1 MKERLL
7 RILNHLGY
15 SATRFADEIDVQ
27 RSGISHILSG
37 RNQPSFDFLVK
48 ILTRFPEIDAQWLI
62 LGTGN
67 MHKAKEERLERKEP
81 PLKEAGGTDLFSSL
95 PVNSID
101 EELKPV
107 TPFQEVTN
115 VNIDTAGI
123 ERVLILKEDGTFDI
137 YQQSKKV

>member
-7 RILNHLGY
+7 KIINHLGY

-48 ILTRFPEIDAQWLI
+48 ILTRFPEIDALWLI

-67 MHKAKEERLERKEP
+67 MLKSKQERPEPLPKETRVS
-81 PLKEAGGTDLFSSL
+81 DLFSSL
-95 PVNSID
+95 PANSPN
-101 EELKPV
+101 EELKQN
-107 TPFQEVTN
+107 TPSHKVTN
-115 VNIDTAGI
+115 VNIDSSGI
-123 ERVLILKEDGTFDI
+123 ERVLLLKEDGTFDI

>member
-7 RILNHLGY
+7 KIINHLGY

-48 ILTRFPEIDAQWLI
+48 ILTRFPEINALWLI

-67 MHKAKEERLERKEP
+67 MLKSKQERPEPLPKETRVS
-81 PLKEAGGTDLFSSL
+81 DLFSSL
-95 PVNSID
+95 PAHSPN
-101 EELKPV
+101 EELKQN
-107 TPFQEVTN
+107 TPFHEVTN
-115 VNIDTAGI
+115 VNFDSAGI

>member
-7 RILNHLGY
+7 QIINHLGY

-48 ILTRFPEIDAQWLI
+48 ILTRFPEIDALWLI
-62 LGTGN
+62 LGTGT
-67 MHKAKEERLERKEP
+67 MLKTKQVRLEPFQIEKKESN
-81 PLKEAGGTDLFSSL
+81 LFSDL
-95 PVNSID
+95 PDNTPN
-101 EELKPV
+101 EELKRITPV
-107 TPFQEVTN
+107 QDVTN
-115 VNIDTAGI
+115 VNSGSVGVHH
-123 ERVLILKEDGTFDI
+123 VLILKEDGTFDI